1 MCKRRLRKLTEDEPV
16 NAAALAALEAEAA
29 EYRAAIIKGH
39 DPLAERSRSAAFTA
53 RPATIAETFKSAAL
67 DFIAENRDG
76 WKNEKHRTQWENSLQ
91 IGRASCRERVWPY
104 VSISGVGG

>member
-1 MCKRRLRKLTEDEPV
+1 MWAARHGLQLVIAPSGAASWSLRYSTRDGKRRLMKLTEYEPV

-53 RPATIAETFKSAAL
+53 RPATIAETFKSRSEEHTSEL
-67 DFIAENRDG
+67 
-76 WKNEKHRTQWENSLQ
+76 QSLM
-91 IGRASCRERVWPY
+91 R
-104 VSISGVGG
+104 ISYAVF